1 MEALNCFQKVNHLK
15 GQQLTLQSLLVL
27 KPKDKNMLRNKA
39 IIDQQLQRYPMQNSC
54 YRQRDPSSDQCLSLL
69 TELVLLNK
77 RQKISLFPSRKT
89 EDNSTFIFNHFND
102 LSDFNEFMSS
112 SVDIPSG
119 RDEEA
124 TDQFLIAEQK
134 ETKESKKSRSSAKQG
149 KYSNLSFS
157 ISLVC
162 CFC

>member
-1 MEALNCFQKVNHLK
+1 M
-15 GQQLTLQSLLVL
+15 
-27 KPKDKNMLRNKA
+27 
-39 IIDQQLQRYPMQNSC
+39 
-54 YRQRDPSSDQCLSLL
+54 
-69 TELVLLNK
+69 
-77 RQKISLFPSRKT
+77 
-89 EDNSTFIFNHFND
+89 
-102 LSDFNEFMSS
+102 SDFNEFMSS

-149 KYSNLSFS
+149 KCSNLCFS

-162 CFC
+162 CFSSKRTLK